1 MSTKLILYLIGL
13 LLVLTTSYE
22 MDGDVIVLTDQDDFP
37 AVIKEFPNILVEL
50 YAPWYNLLNEGVD
63 IAKN

>member
-37 AVIKEFPNILVEL
+37 AVIE
-50 YAPWYNLLNEGVD
+50 
-63 IAKN
+63 